1 MTPDSTK
8 HRTRVALAAGT
19 LAVILAGCGSSST
32 STASLETVAGQTVA
46 EQGGGVGFADRSTA
60 GGATAAAAAA
70 TTVPGAG
77 KVTAVADPTPVD
89 RKVIVTVTLDL
100 LVDDVGA
107 SGVKVATMVEGVGG
121 YVFSQQTN
129 LGERPSSSIVLKVPP
144 AKVASLLG
152 TLGSVGKVTAQT
164 QQAED
169 VTAQFVDLESR
180 ITAARASVG
189 RVREFLDRTT
199 TVGELAG
206 LEAELTRRQTELE
219 QLLGQQRVLASQTD
233 LATVTVTLSPAPVAA
248 AAAGRPSVSRALHR
262 GIDSV
267 INVGGALAMVAAFA
281 LPWLPVL
288 LVIGGVLVWRR
299 RRNRIVVGDAP
310 TPPAATPEREKID
323 A

>member
-8 HRTRVALAAGT
+8 HRARVALAAGT

-32 STASLETVAGQTVA
+32 STASLDTVAGQTVA

-60 GGATAAAAAA
+60 GGATAAAAA

-77 KVTAVADPTPVD
+77 KVTAVADPTTVD

-267 INVGGALAMVAAFA
+267 VNVGGALAMVAAFA